1 MAAPNW
7 GLFMSK
13 VYADNK
19 IPMTRQK
26 EFDAPAEL
34 KNDPIYADI
43 NFAELVNKGDS
54 FIEDNGNG
62 DANDF
67 MEQEK
72 PPMEKPV
79 QDTPVSKKPDDKK
92 DNATTAPKA
101 LMKPLPDDKKNA
113 TRPKPKKE
121 NDY

>member
-13 VYADNK
+13 VYGDNK
-19 IPMTRQK
+19 IAMTKQK

-54 FIEDNGNG
+54 FIEENGNG

-67 MEQEK
+67 MNEER
-72 PPMEKPV
+72 PPIEKPV
-79 QDTPVSKKPDDKK
+79 PDTPVNKKPEDKK
-92 DNATTAPKA
+92 DNTIPPKA
-101 LMKPLPDDKKNA
+101 LMKPGVDDKKNA
-113 TRPKPKKE
+113 PKPKPKKE